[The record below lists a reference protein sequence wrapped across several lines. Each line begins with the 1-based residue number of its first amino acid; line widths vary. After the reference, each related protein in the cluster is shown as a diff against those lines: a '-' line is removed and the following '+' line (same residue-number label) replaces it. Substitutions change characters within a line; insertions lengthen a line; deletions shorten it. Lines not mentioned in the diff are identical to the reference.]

1 MTRSL
6 ATPTSGSRAQDDRR
20 FPYLLFSL
28 PYPPLAGPFP
38 INFLHF
44 GWIDAADVVLV
55 TVLLYQLYKL
65 LRGSV
70 ALNVALGL
78 VSFYLLYLVVKAT
91 GMELLTKILGQFMS
105 VGVLASIILFQ
116 QEIRRF
122 LLNVG
127 KATAIERMRAWT
139 WGRPTEAAPLA
150 VGPFVEAAKSLSN
163 KFTGALICFTQAS
176 DLTPFADSGDRLDAE
191 ISKRL
196 LLAIFNKT
204 SPLHDGAVI
213 VANGRL
219 QAARCILP
227 VSENPDVPASLGLR
241 HRAAIG
247 LSEITD
253 AVVLVV
259 SEETGAMSLVRHGQ
273 VHRNLPTGELRALL
287 NEWLLAGETRGKVA
301 EAPAAV

>member
-1 MTRSL
+1 M
-6 ATPTSGSRAQDDRR
+6 
-20 FPYLLFSL
+20 
-28 PYPPLAGPFP
+28 AGPYP
-38 INFLHF
+38 INFLRF
-44 GWIDAADVVLV
+44 GWIDAADVLLV

-78 VSFYLLYLVVKAT
+78 LSFYLLYLVVKAT

-127 KATAIERMRAWT
+127 KATAFERVRSWS
-139 WGRPTEAAPLA
+139 WRRPITTTPIA

-163 KFTGALICFTQAS
+163 KYTGALICFTITS
-176 DLTPFADSGDRLDAE
+176 DLTSFADSGDRLDAE
-191 ISKRL
+191 VSKRL
-196 LLAIFNKT
+196 LLSIFNKT

-213 VANGRL
+213 IAGGRIR
-219 QAARCILP
+219 AARCILP
-227 VSENPDVPASLGLR
+227 VSENPDVPAALGLR

-259 SEETGAMSLVRHGQ
+259 SEETGQMSLVHHGA
-273 VHRNLPTGELRALL
+273 VYRNLPTAELRARL
-287 NEWLLAGETRGKVA
+287 NEWLLSGGNGNITTTNSTSSPVGV
-301 EAPAAV
+301 EAA

>member
-1 MTRSL
+1 MT
-6 ATPTSGSRAQDDRR
+6 
-20 FPYLLFSL
+20 
-28 PYPPLAGPFP
+28 GPFP
-38 INFLHF
+38 INFLQF
-44 GWIDAADVVLV
+44 GWIDAADVLLV

-78 VSFYLLYLVVKAT
+78 LSFYVLYLLVKAT

-127 KATAIERMRAWT
+127 KATALERMRGWS

-163 KFTGALICFTQAS
+163 KYTGALICFAQAS
-176 DLTPFADSGDRLDAE
+176 DLTAFAESGDRLDAE

-196 LLAIFNKT
+196 LLSIFNKT

-213 VANGRL
+213 IAGGRI

-259 SEETGAMSLVRHGQ
+259 SEETGAMSLVHHGE
-273 VHRNLPTGELRALL
+273 VYRNLATAELRARL
-287 NEWLLAGETRGKVA
+287 NEWLLSSAGSSAASASLKS
-301 EAPAAV
+301 EAAA

>member
-1 MTRSL
+1 MT
-6 ATPTSGSRAQDDRR
+6 
-20 FPYLLFSL
+20 
-28 PYPPLAGPFP
+28 GPFP

-44 GWIDAADVVLV
+44 GWIDAADVLLV

-127 KATAIERMRAWT
+127 KATALERMRGWA
-139 WGRPTEAAPLA
+139 WGRPAEVAPLPIS
-150 VGPFVEAAKSLSN
+150 PFVEAAKSLSN
-163 KFTGALICFTQAS
+163 KYTGALICFTQAS
-176 DLTPFADSGDRLDAE
+176 DLTAFAESGDRLDAE

-196 LLAIFNKT
+196 LLSIFNKT

-213 VANGRL
+213 VSNGRL
-219 QAARCILP
+219 RAARCILP

-259 SEETGAMSLVRHGQ
+259 SEETGAMSLVRHGE
-273 VHRNLPTGELRALL
+273 VFRNLGSGELRARL
-287 NEWLLAGETRGKVA
+287 NEWLLAPAPNAANASRKA
-301 EAPAAV
+301 EAAA

>member
-1 MTRSL
+1 MS
-6 ATPTSGSRAQDDRR
+6 
-20 FPYLLFSL
+20 
-28 PYPPLAGPFP
+28 GPFP
-38 INFLHF
+38 INFLRF
-44 GWIDAADVVLV
+44 GWIDAADVLLV

-70 ALNVALGL
+70 ALNVAVGL
-78 VSFYLLYLVVKAT
+78 ALFYLLYLVVKAT
-91 GMELLTKILGQFMS
+91 GMELLTTILGQFMS

-122 LLNVG
+122 LLSVG
-127 KATAIERMRAWT
+127 KATALERVRAWS
-139 WGRPTEAAPLA
+139 WGRAPAVTPLA

-163 KFTGALICFTQAS
+163 KFTGALVCFAQAS
-176 DLTPFADSGDRLDAE
+176 DLTAFAETGDRLDAE

-196 LLAIFNKT
+196 LLSIFNKT

-273 VHRNLPTGELRALL
+273 VHRDLATAELRARL
-287 NEWLLAGETRGKVA
+287 NEWLLVPGTPPLAA
-301 EAPAAV
+301 APTSADLAR

>member
-1 MTRSL
+1 MT
-6 ATPTSGSRAQDDRR
+6 
-20 FPYLLFSL
+20 
-28 PYPPLAGPFP
+28 GPFP

-44 GWIDAADVVLV
+44 GWIDAADILLV

-65 LRGSV
+65 LRGTV
-70 ALNVALGL
+70 ALNVAVGL

-127 KATAIERMRAWT
+127 KAAALERMRGWAR
-139 WGRPTEAAPLA
+139 GRSTEAAPLA
-150 VGPFVEAAKSLSN
+150 VGPFVEAAKSLSS
-163 KFTGALICFTQAS
+163 KFTGALICFSQAS
-176 DLTPFADSGDRLDAE
+176 DLTSFAESGDRLDAE

-196 LLAIFNKT
+196 LLSIFNKT

-213 VANGRL
+213 IAKGRI

-259 SEETGAMSLVRHGQ
+259 SEETSAMSLVRYGVVYHD
-273 VHRNLPTGELRALL
+273 LPLAELRTKL
-287 NEWLLAGETRGKVA
+287 NEWLLIGNGHAKQA
-301 EAPAAV
+301 APVDASLA

>member
-1 MTRSL
+1 MT
-6 ATPTSGSRAQDDRR
+6 
-20 FPYLLFSL
+20 
-28 PYPPLAGPFP
+28 GPFP

-44 GWIDAADVVLV
+44 GWIDAADVLLV

-78 VSFYLLYLVVKAT
+78 ISFYLLYLVVKAT

-127 KATAIERMRAWT
+127 KATALERVRGWS
-139 WGRPTEAAPLA
+139 WGRPTEVAPLQIT
-150 VGPFVEAAKSLSN
+150 PFVEAAKSLSN
-163 KFTGALICFTQAS
+163 KYTGALICFSQAS
-176 DLTPFADSGDRLDAE
+176 DLTPFAESGDRLDAE

-196 LLAIFNKT
+196 LLSIFNKT

-213 VANGRL
+213 IANGRI

-259 SEETGAMSLVRHGQ
+259 SEETGAMSLVHHGE
-273 VHRNLPTGELRALL
+273 VHRDLNTSELRARLG
-287 NEWLLAGETRGKVA
+287 EWLLVPAGA
-301 EAPAAV
+301 APAAGRTAATI

>member
-1 MTRSL
+1 MS
-6 ATPTSGSRAQDDRR
+6 
-20 FPYLLFSL
+20 
-28 PYPPLAGPFP
+28 GPFP
-38 INFLHF
+38 INFLRF
-44 GWIDAADVVLV
+44 GWIDAADVLLV

-91 GMELLTKILGQFMS
+91 GMELLTNILGQFMS

-127 KATAIERMRAWT
+127 KATTLERVRGWAR
-139 WGRPTEAAPLA
+139 GRPTTAAPLA

-163 KFTGALICFTQAS
+163 KYTGALICFAQAS
-176 DLTPFADSGDRLDAE
+176 DLSAFAESGDRLDAE

-196 LLAIFNKT
+196 LLSIFNKT

-213 VANGRL
+213 VAGGRL
-219 QAARCILP
+219 RAARCILP

-259 SEETGAMSLVRHGQ
+259 SEETGAMSLVRHGE
-273 VHRNLPTGELRALL
+273 VHRNLATAELRARL
-287 NEWLLAGETRGKVA
+287 NEWLLTGVP
-301 EAPAAV
+301 APTATPLKSGAAA

>member
-1 MTRSL
+1 M
-6 ATPTSGSRAQDDRR
+6 
-20 FPYLLFSL
+20 
-28 PYPPLAGPFP
+28 AGPFP

-44 GWIDAADVVLV
+44 GWIDAADVLLV

-139 WGRPTEAAPLA
+139 WGRPAEAAPLA

-176 DLTPFADSGDRLDAE
+176 DLTPFANSGDRLDAE

-259 SEETGAMSLVRHGQ
+259 SEETGAMSLVRHGE
-273 VHRNLPTGELRALL
+273 VHRNLPTGELRARLH
-287 NEWLLAGETRGKVA
+287 EWLLAGPEQPKA
-301 EAPAAV
+301 APASSATLSAQSTEPV

>member
-1 MTRSL
+1 MS
-6 ATPTSGSRAQDDRR
+6 
-20 FPYLLFSL
+20 
-28 PYPPLAGPFP
+28 GPFP

-44 GWIDAADVVLV
+44 GWIDAADVLLV

-78 VSFYLLYLVVKAT
+78 ASFYLLYLVVKAT

-122 LLNVG
+122 LLSVG
-127 KATAIERMRAWT
+127 KATALERVRGWT
-139 WGRPTEAAPLA
+139 WGRPAEAAPLA

-163 KFTGALICFTQAS
+163 KLTGALICFTQAS
-176 DLTPFADSGDRLDAE
+176 SLSVYAESGDRLDAE

-196 LLAIFNKT
+196 LLSIFNKT

-213 VANGRL
+213 VANGRVL
-219 QAARCILP
+219 AARCILP
-227 VSENPDVPASLGLR
+227 VSENSNVPASLGLR

-259 SEETGAMSLVRHGQ
+259 SEETGQMSLVRHGE
-273 VHRNLPTGELRALL
+273 VYRNLATAELRALL
-287 NEWLLAGETRGKVA
+287 NEWLLADSSQNSAAASLKS
-301 EAPAAV
+301 EAAA

>member
-1 MTRSL
+1 MS
-6 ATPTSGSRAQDDRR
+6 
-20 FPYLLFSL
+20 
-28 PYPPLAGPFP
+28 GPFP
-38 INFLHF
+38 INFLQF
-44 GWIDAADVVLV
+44 GWIDAADVLLV

-122 LLNVG
+122 LLSVG
-127 KATAIERMRAWT
+127 KATALERVRGWG
-139 WGRPTEAAPLA
+139 WGRPAEVEPLA
-150 VGPFVEAAKSLSN
+150 LGPFVEAAKSLSN
-163 KFTGALICFTQAS
+163 KLTGALICFTQTS
-176 DLTPFADSGDRLDAE
+176 DLSAFSESGDRLDAE

-196 LLAIFNKT
+196 LLSIFNKT

-213 VANGRL
+213 VAGGRIK
-219 QAARCILP
+219 AARCILP

-259 SEETGAMSLVRHGQ
+259 SEETGAMSLVRHGD
-273 VHRNLPTGELRALL
+273 VHRDLATGELRALL
-287 NEWLLAGETRGKVA
+287 NEWLMTSQQPGRGRTTGA
-301 EAPAAV
+301 EASAAA

>member
-1 MTRSL
+1 MS
-6 ATPTSGSRAQDDRR
+6 
-20 FPYLLFSL
+20 
-28 PYPPLAGPFP
+28 GPFP

-44 GWIDAADVVLV
+44 GWIDAADVLLV

-78 VSFYLLYLVVKAT
+78 VSIYLIYLVVKAT

-122 LLNVG
+122 LLSVG
-127 KATAIERMRAWT
+127 KATALERVRGWAR
-139 WGRPTEAAPLA
+139 GRSAEAAPLA
-150 VGPFVEAAKSLSN
+150 VGPFVEAAKSLAN
-163 KFTGALICFTQAS
+163 KYTGALICFAQAS
-176 DLTPFADSGDRLDAE
+176 DLSTFADSGDRLDAE

-196 LLAIFNKT
+196 LLSIFNKT

-213 VANGRL
+213 VANGRIL
-219 QAARCILP
+219 AARCIIP

-247 LSEITD
+247 LSEVTD

-259 SEETGAMSLVRHGQ
+259 SEETGAISLVYHG
-273 VHRNLPTGELRALL
+273 VLYRDLATAELRSRL
-287 NEWLLAGETRGKVA
+287 NEWLLKTPASTSSAALKP
-301 EAPAAV
+301 EAAA

>member
-1 MTRSL
+1 MS
-6 ATPTSGSRAQDDRR
+6 
-20 FPYLLFSL
+20 
-28 PYPPLAGPFP
+28 GPFP
-38 INFLHF
+38 INFLQF
-44 GWIDAADVVLV
+44 GWIDAADVLLV

-122 LLNVG
+122 LLSVG
-127 KATAIERMRAWT
+127 KATALKRMRRWS
-139 WGRPTEAAPLA
+139 WGRSVEAAPLA
-150 VGPFVEAAKSLSN
+150 VGPFVEAAKSLSS
-163 KFTGALICFTQAS
+163 KYTGALICFTQSS
-176 DLTPFADSGDRLDAE
+176 DLTPFAESGDRLDAE
-191 ISKRL
+191 VSKRL
-196 LLAIFNKT
+196 LLSIFNKT

-213 VANGRL
+213 VARGRL

-273 VHRNLPTGELRALL
+273 VYRNLPTGELRALL
-287 NEWLLAGETRGKVA
+287 NEWLQTGETREKAAG
-301 EAPAAV
+301 APAAV

>member
-1 MTRSL
+1 MS
-6 ATPTSGSRAQDDRR
+6 
-20 FPYLLFSL
+20 
-28 PYPPLAGPFP
+28 GPFP
-38 INFLHF
+38 INFLRF
-44 GWIDAADVVLV
+44 GWIDAADVLLV

-78 VSFYLLYLVVKAT
+78 ASFYLLYLVVKAT

-122 LLNVG
+122 LLSVG
-127 KATAIERMRAWT
+127 KATALERVRG
-139 WGRPTEAAPLA
+139 WGRRGWGRAEGPAPLA
-150 VGPFVEAAKSLSN
+150 VGPFVEAAKSLST
-163 KFTGALICFTQAS
+163 KYTGALICFAQAS
-176 DLTPFADSGDRLDAE
+176 DLGAYAESGDRLDAE

-196 LLAIFNKT
+196 LLSIFNKT

-213 VANGRL
+213 VARGRL

-227 VSENPDVPASLGLR
+227 VSGNPDVPAALGLR

-259 SEETGAMSLVRHGQ
+259 SEETGAMSLVRHGE
-273 VHRNLPTGELRALL
+273 VHRNLSTAELRARL
-287 NEWLLAGETRGKVA
+287 NEWLGL
-301 EAPAAV
+301 APARQGEPLAETAP

>member
-1 MTRSL
+1 MS
-6 ATPTSGSRAQDDRR
+6 
-20 FPYLLFSL
+20 
-28 PYPPLAGPFP
+28 GPFP
-38 INFLHF
+38 INFLRF
-44 GWIDAADVVLV
+44 GWIDAADVLLV

-78 VSFYLLYLVVKAT
+78 ISFYVLYLLVKAT

-122 LLNVG
+122 LLSVG
-127 KATAIERMRAWT
+127 KATALERMRGWT
-139 WGRPTEAAPLA
+139 WGRPAEAAPLS

-163 KFTGALICFTQAS
+163 KYTGALICFAQAS
-176 DLTPFADSGDRLDAE
+176 DLTSFAESGDRLDAE

-196 LLAIFNKT
+196 LLSIFNKT

-213 VANGRL
+213 VAGGRL

-259 SEETGAMSLVRHGQ
+259 SEETGAMSLVRHGE
-273 VHRNLPTGELRALL
+273 VHRNLATAELRARL
-287 NEWLLAGETRGKVA
+287 NEWLLSSAGR
-301 EAPAAV
+301 PAAVPAKSEAAA

>member
-1 MTRSL
+1 MS
-6 ATPTSGSRAQDDRR
+6 
-20 FPYLLFSL
+20 
-28 PYPPLAGPFP
+28 GPFP

-44 GWIDAADVVLV
+44 GWIDAADVLLV

-65 LRGSV
+65 LRGTV

-91 GMELLTKILGQFMS
+91 GMEVLTKILGQFMS

-122 LLNVG
+122 LLSVG
-127 KATAIERMRAWT
+127 KATALERVRGWN
-139 WGRPTEAAPLA
+139 WGRPVEIPTLA

-163 KFTGALICFTQAS
+163 KLTGALICFSQAS
-176 DLTPFADSGDRLDAE
+176 DLSAYAESGDRLDAE

-196 LLAIFNKT
+196 LLSIFNKT

-213 VANGRL
+213 VANGRIL
-219 QAARCILP
+219 AARCILP
-227 VSENPDVPASLGLR
+227 VSENPDVPAALGLR

-247 LSEITD
+247 LSEVTD

-259 SEETGAMSLVRHGQ
+259 SEETGQMSIVRHGE
-273 VHRNLPTGELRALL
+273 VYRNLATAELRTLL
-287 NEWLLAGETRGKVA
+287 NDWLLAGETRAKA
-301 EAPAAV
+301 PEASAAMPA